1 MDELIAQFTTI
12 TGATVRNAETYLKVS
27 DGDLPQAIQLYFD
40 TGGADMESGP
50 STQSAPPPPPPP
62 PPVLPSRHALDD
74 DPIQIDDDEMDG
86 DGDDDDD
93 DDLREALRA
102 SEPTTAASGSG
113 PGSGV
118 NSAYDEDEAIA
129 RRLQEEFY
137 GGAGGAGSGGENGV
151 RAPIARTRDTLIGG
165 DDYGYAETM
174 AQRRM
179 RAGRSFL

>member
-1 MDELIAQFTTI
+1 MDGLIAQFTTI
-12 TGATVRNAETYLKVS
+12 TGATVRKAETYLKVS
-27 DGDLPQAIQLYFD
+27 DGDLQQAIQLYFD

-62 PPVLPSRHALDD
+62 PVLPSRHTLDD

-86 DGDDDDD
+86 DDDDDD
-93 DDLREALRA
+93 DFREALRA
-102 SEPTTAASGSG
+102 SEPTTVASGSG
-113 PGSGV
+113 SGSGV
-118 NSAYDEDEAIA
+118 NPAYDEDEAIA

-165 DDYGYAETM
+165 DDYGYTETM
-174 AQRRM
+174 AQRRL

>member
-1 MDELIAQFTTI
+1 MDELIAQFTAI
-12 TGATVRNAETYLKVS
+12 TDAPPRKAETYLKVS
-27 DGDLPQAIQLYFD
+27 DGDLQQAIQLYFD

-62 PPVLPSRHALDD
+62 PVLSSRHTLDD
-74 DPIQIDDDEMDG
+74 DSIQIDDDDG
-86 DGDDDDD
+86 MDGDDDDD
-93 DDLREALRA
+93 DDLREALLA

-113 PGSGV
+113 SGSGI
-118 NSAYDEDEAIA
+118 NPAYDEDEAIA

-137 GGAGGAGSGGENGV
+137 GGAGGAVSGGENGI

-165 DDYGYAETM
+165 DDYGYTETT
-174 AQRRM
+174 AQRRL